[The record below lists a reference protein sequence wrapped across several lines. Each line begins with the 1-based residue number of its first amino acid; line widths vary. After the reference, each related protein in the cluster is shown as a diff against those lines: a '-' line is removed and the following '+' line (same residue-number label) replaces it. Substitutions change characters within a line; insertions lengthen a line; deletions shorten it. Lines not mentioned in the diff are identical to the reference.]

1 MLLGMTHPT
10 SGTGTLLGRAID
22 DAKANREARQRV
34 AYVAEDKQ
42 LYSYLTVEEL
52 IRFTRS
58 FYADWRPE
66 VAARLLET
74 YRLPP
79 RRKVRALSKGMRT
92 KLALLLALSRRPE
105 LLILDEPTEGLAP
118 VGIEQLLQT
127 LVGATS
133 EGTTIFFSSHQL
145 PEVERIADRVCI
157 VDRGVL
163 VEDFALDELREDY
176 RRITLGFAN
185 DAPRDELRIPGIRR
199 VRRVGR
205 QLSLVVS
212 GNAEAVAARG
222 RSMNAVSV
230 EIVPISLREVFLESV
245 QDEA

>member
-1 MLLGMTHPT
+1 M
-10 SGTGTLLGRAID
+10 
-22 DAKANREARQRV
+22 RV
-34 AYVAEDKQ
+34 LA
-42 LYSYLTVEEL
+42 
-52 IRFTRS
+52 
-58 FYADWRPE
+58 
-66 VAARLLET
+66 
-74 YRLPP
+74 
-79 RRKVRALSKGMRT
+79 RALDT
-92 KLALLLALSRRPE
+92 T
-105 LLILDEPTEGLAP
+105 PT
-118 VGIEQLLQT
+118 
-127 LVGATS
+127 
-133 EGTTIFFSSHQL
+133 
-145 PEVERIADRVCI
+145 
-157 VDRGVL
+157 
-163 VEDFALDELREDY
+163 ELREDY